1 VPFGCSD
8 IRPNISHT
16 EASDIATD
24 LLSIDH
30 RTVPKPVIAHRTFHG
45 KFAGAPVHDHKNEP
59 ALRHRSTPE
68 TKIFFQLTAPVRR
81 CSRPSALDYCSLKS
95 VASSSS
101 ASVINR
107 ATFYLLGFDDLVIL
121 VRHLLTTLI

>member
-8 IRPNISHT
+8 IRRNISHT
-16 EASDIATD
+16 EASDIAAD
-24 LLSIDH
+24 LLSIDD

-68 TKIFFQLTAPVRR
+68 TKICFQLTAPVRR
-81 CSRPSALDYCSLKS
+81 RSRPSSLDYCSLKS
-95 VASSSS
+95 VANAS
-101 ASVINR
+101 SVINR
-107 ATFYLLGFDDLVIL
+107 ATFYLLGFDDVVIL

>member
-1 VPFGCSD
+1 VPFGRSD
-8 IRPNISHT
+8 IWRNISHT
-16 EASDIATD
+16 EASDIAAH

-68 TKIFFQLTAPVRR
+68 TKICFQLKAPVRR
-81 CSRPSALDYCSLKS
+81 SRPSALDYCSLKS
-95 VASSSS
+95 VANASS

-107 ATFYLLGFDDLVIL
+107 ATFYLLGFDDVVIL